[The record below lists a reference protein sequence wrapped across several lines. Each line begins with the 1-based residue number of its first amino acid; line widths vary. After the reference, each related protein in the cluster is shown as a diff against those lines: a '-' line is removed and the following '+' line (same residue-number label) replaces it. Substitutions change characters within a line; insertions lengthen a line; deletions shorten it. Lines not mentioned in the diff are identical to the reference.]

1 MVNVVFSYRSDK
13 PRAKIEIRFVYFID
27 GVQKSIR
34 SRINKEV
41 SKVFWNEYRKHTEF
55 KDKDKINFRDDL
67 DDELKKIKEFVLN
80 AYNPAIE
87 PTREWLSNTIEN
99 YYNPKQA
106 QINDVPDGLIDY
118 FDYFIK
124 ISNSQLR
131 PLTIKKFITIRNKI
145 ERFQNDTL
153 TELKIKDVNQNF
165 VDNWIEW
172 NNKENYE
179 PSTINTN
186 FKNIKSVC
194 KHAKQRKV
202 QTDENLDYLKCKVK
216 EKKTPIIYLSF
227 DELEKIQK
235 LNDLSDHLDNVR
247 DWLIISCYTGQR
259 ISDFM
264 RFNST
269 MIRTDSGRKFIDIT
283 QQKTQKEVSIPL
295 LPIVEEIL
303 KKRNGEF
310 PRPISDQRYNDYIK
324 DVCELAEITE
334 PIKGKLID
342 SGKGVIRKKTG
353 VYKKCKLI
361 TSHTGRR
368 SFASNY
374 YGIVPTSFLK
384 DITGHSSESML
395 LKYIG
400 KTTKDTAKN
409 AFDIMLN
416 HKS

>member
-41 SKVFWNEYRKHTEF
+41 SKTFWSEYREKKE
-55 KDKDKINFRDDL
+55 FRDEKKVEFRDEL
-67 DDELKKIKEFVLN
+67 DDELKKIKDFVLK
-80 AYNPAIE
+80 AYNPAIK
-87 PTREWLSNTIEN
+87 PTREWLNNTLIAYEN
-99 YYNPKQA
+99 PNQSKK
-106 QINDVPDGLIDY
+106 PDSLIDF
-118 FDYFIK
+118 FDEYLEDKAGILK
-124 ISNSQLR
+124 ES
-131 PLTIKKFITIRNKI
+131 TIKKLRSVRNKI
-145 ERFQNDTL
+145 ERFQIDT
-153 TELKIKDVNQNF
+153 KSFYRIKDVNQDF
-165 VDNWIEW
+165 WIKW
-172 NNKENYE
+172 KDWSLKEKYD
-179 PSTINTN
+179 PDTINTN
-186 FKNIKSVC
+186 FKNIKTVC
-194 KHAKQRKV
+194 KEARKFNIE
-202 QTDENLDYLKCKVK
+202 TYKNLGSLNDKLKT
-216 EKKTPIIYLSF
+216 KKSAIIYLSF
-227 DELEKIQK
+227 DELKKIKK
-235 LNDLSDHLDNVR
+235 LKDLPEHLDNVR

-264 RFNST
+264 RFNSK
-269 MIRTDSGRKFIDIT
+269 MIRTTNSRKFIDIT

-295 LPIVEEIL
+295 LPIVEKIL

-334 PIKGKLID
+334 PIKGKIIESD
-342 SGKGVIRKKTG
+342 KGVIRKKTG

-374 YGIVPTSFLK
+374 YDVLPTSFLK

-400 KTTKDTAKN
+400 KTTRVTAKN